1 MDSYGGQYLN
11 RVYVHGFYTEN
22 DWEEIGQI
30 LNVGDTLEVVTE
42 KSYVKYRFNFYTSQ
56 DDGAIT
62 ASVIFVSDNENGV
75 GKDIIDVRQIAGDYD
90 TEINRLGK
98 GYGWHELVET
108 DNLSGAW
115 TNDTNYV
122 KNGQGITGYV
132 TKVYDC
138 SNIARIRFNGSAYAI
153 RRMFADGTLQH
164 VPTTMPATDFVF
176 DTNDAVKIV
185 VSATADKYEG
195 TSRIIVEGYTKIYS
209 NWKNKKIVWF
219 GTSIP
224 AGGFKGEDNPI
235 SYPFQVGRKLGA
247 TVYNEAVGDS
257 GVHYR
262 ELNRVSES
270 NPYGFN
276 FYFPSACRCLTNTI
290 AMMEWLGNWADYYCN
305 GGVYQNPEPWD
316 STIFTSGLP
325 ATWSSADTDEI
336 KSFSYENKL
345 DKYLTDATFPDLFV
359 FDHGYNDRIRWSD
372 ATGTYEDELAQYG
385 RDNCYTFRG
394 AMNFLIDR
402 IYSFNPRA
410 KIILI
415 GDYENQS
422 DEKKYDSI
430 YQLKVAE
437 DYELPI
443 FERWK
448 YTGWS
453 QVQETAHY
461 TWSGGLLTY
470 YSGNTYTKKLIEWN
484 LADGVHPHSDK
495 SGGATRQMT
504 DLIVPFIEKI

>member
-1 MDSYGGQYLN
+1 M
-11 RVYVHGFYTEN
+11 V
-22 DWEEIGQI
+22 
-30 LNVGDTLEVVTE
+30 VGDELTIKTTL
-42 KSYVKYRFNFYTSQ
+42 SYEKYRIQFFTTQ
-56 DDGAIT
+56 DDGAIQAT
-62 ASVIFVSDNENGV
+62 VLFVSDNIVGV
-75 GKDIIDVRQIAGDYD
+75 GKDIIDLSSDISNVQNDIS
-90 TEINRLGK
+90 EIEADILDIGN
-98 GYGWHELVET
+98 GYSWHELVEIE
-108 DNLSGAW
+108 NLSGAW

-122 KNGQGITGYV
+122 KNGSGLTGYV

-138 SNIARIRFNGSAYAI
+138 HDISKIKFSGTAYAV
-153 RRMFADGTLQH
+153 RLMHSDGTLH
-164 VPTTMPATDFVF
+164 FHSITWPAENYIIDTTSAI
-176 DTNDAVKIV
+176 KLV
-185 VSATADKYEG
+185 VSATSDKYEG
-195 TSRIIVEGYTKIYS
+195 VSRIKVEGYTRIDS
-209 NWKNKKIVWF
+209 QWANRKIVWF

-224 AGGFKGEDNPI
+224 AGGFKGEDNPL
-235 SYPFQVGRKLGA
+235 SYPFQVGRRLGA

-262 ELNRVSES
+262 ELSRVTAT

-276 FYFPSACRCLTNTI
+276 FYFPSACRCLTNTL
-290 AMMEWLGNWADYYCN
+290 AMMQWLGNWADYYCN
-305 GGVYQNPEPWD
+305 GGTYQNPEEWD

-325 ATWSSADTDEI
+325 TTWTSADTDAI
-336 KSFSYENKL
+336 KQFSYENKL
-345 DKYLTDATFPDLFV
+345 DKYLTDSTFPDLFV
-359 FDHGYNDRIRWSD
+359 FDHGYNDRIRWAD
-372 ATGTYEDELAQYG
+372 ATGTYEAQLAQYG

-402 IYSFNPRA
+402 IYSFEPRA
-410 KIILI
+410 KIVLI

-422 DEKKYDSI
+422 DEKKDDSV

-461 TWSGGLLTY
+461 TWSSGLLTY
-470 YSGNTYTKKLIEWN
+470 YPNSTFTKKLIEWN

-504 DLIVPFIEKI
+504 DLIVPFLNTL